1 MRDDTMAR
9 IRRWLTGKEVR
20 GEERGRV
27 SRVVTL
33 LVRCQN

>member
-9 IRRWLTGKEVR
+9 ISRWITGKEVR
-20 GEERGRV
+20 GEKRGRV

-33 LVRCQN
+33 LVRPQN

>member
-9 IRRWLTGKEVR
+9 IRGWLTGKEVR

-27 SRVVTL
+27 SRRGTQ

>member
-9 IRRWLTGKEVR
+9 IRRWLTGKEAR

-27 SRVVTL
+27 SRVIAL
-33 LVRCQN
+33 LFRCQN